1 MNYKSMILV
10 ALLLPVFC
18 HSQSNEKHVT
28 DLEEKHVTD
37 LEKRLAALEEKHV
50 TDLEEKHVTDLEEKH
65 VTDLEEK
72 HVTDLEKRLAA
83 LEAYVLGIV
92 SLVNKNKE
100 AINAAM
106 ETTKNSTCKLVGGV
120 TLASLCGFIVL
131 CKLYCRPLLP

>member
-1 MNYKSMILV
+1 MILV

-18 HSQSNEKHVT
+18 HSQSNKKHVT
-28 DLEEKHVTD
+28 TVNEEHVTNLEE
-37 LEKRLAALEEKHV
+37 RLATLEV
-50 TDLEEKHVTDLEEKH
+50 
-65 VTDLEEK
+65 
-72 HVTDLEKRLAA
+72 
-83 LEAYVLGIV
+83 YVLEIV

-106 ETTKNSTCKLVGGV
+106 ETTENSTCKLVGGV